1 MKRCRSVR
9 LSNGIL
15 LQKPRLGAFE
25 GLSYLNN
32 IKNHRLASL
41 SLVQIVKYLGVGA
54 IVNGAGY
61 GLFLLFLLV
70 GIDHK
75 LSASV
80 TYLMGVLASFL
91 LNRKLVFE
99 SSVTLQSG
107 LLRLCI
113 MLLSGYALNISML
126 YGGVDILGFPAS
138 IVQLV
143 SIVCVSIYF
152 YFLNK
157 YFVHRSLSL

>member
-1 MKRCRSVR
+1 M
-9 LSNGIL
+9 
-15 LQKPRLGAFE
+15 PRLGTFK

-32 IKNHRLASL
+32 IKKHRLASP
-41 SLVQIVKYLGVGA
+41 SLVQIVRYLGVGA

-91 LNRKLVFE
+91 LNRNLVFE
-99 SSVTLQSG
+99 SSVTFQSG

-126 YGGVDILGFPAS
+126 YGGADILGFPAS

-143 SIVCVSIYF
+143 SIVCVSICF

-157 YFVHRSLSL
+157 YFVHRSDIL